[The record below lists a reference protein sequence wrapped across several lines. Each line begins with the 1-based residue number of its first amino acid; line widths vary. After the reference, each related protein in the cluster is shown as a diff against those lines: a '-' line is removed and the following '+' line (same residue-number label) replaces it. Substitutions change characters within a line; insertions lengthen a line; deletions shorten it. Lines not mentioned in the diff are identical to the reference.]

1 MTTIEL
7 EDSLIN
13 KVLKAGH
20 YQNAQKAISSILS
33 DYVQSQKVKDTLF
46 DKLHVE
52 VDMSDDEID
61 TLFERNKDTG
71 RTVDL

>member
-13 KVLKAGH
+13 KVLKTGH